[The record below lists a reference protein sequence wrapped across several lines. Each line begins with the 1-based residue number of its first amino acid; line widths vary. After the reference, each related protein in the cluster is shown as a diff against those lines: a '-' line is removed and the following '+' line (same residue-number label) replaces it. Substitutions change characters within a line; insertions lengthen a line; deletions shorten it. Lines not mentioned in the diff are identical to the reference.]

1 MPSDHVEQPHRSK
14 LTLKER
20 LLYGVGH
27 FGLSLMGY
35 MVVACVVPFYNP
47 PASERARGA
56 HALVATATLIAAIL
70 FFSRMIDFIAD
81 PLVGFLSDRT
91 HSRWGRRKPYMVV
104 SAPLLAIAFILLWR
118 PPLGHASD
126 LNAWY
131 AGILLT
137 IVFTLFAGFA
147 APYLGLLPEVAHGTR
162 ERVRLAMVQGLFN
175 LLGIA
180 VAAVGVG
187 LLTPRYGFPRTAEA
201 VSALCLLGMWAAC
214 LGPGE
219 HHGQTEQNVT
229 PDLSLRQAL
238 AKTFTNVP
246 FLIYWGGYYLFL
258 VSLMVLLA
266 GMEYLGSAFLNLP
279 QGAAGGISAI
289 ALVGGLFF
297 LPLSKWL
304 AERRGPRFVFLA
316 GLLWL
321 AVFAPLFGLLGLDGL
336 GLWAARI
343 FALLLSPA
351 VAVLYTVPYTILA
364 AICDLDFKRT
374 GNHREAIYFG
384 FQGTM
389 MKGGWG
395 IAPLIAALAMQ
406 LFGTGA
412 PLKLGYHM
420 LGPVAGAAALLGF
433 LLFLLYPERKMAAEL
448 ADLEAAADL
457 SAG

>member
-1 MPSDHVEQPHRSK
+1 MDTETTGR
-14 LTLKER
+14 KELRLRDR
-20 LLYGVGH
+20 LLYGMGH

-47 PASERARGA
+47 PAAERARGA
-56 HALVATATLIAAIL
+56 QALVASATLIAAIL
-70 FFSRMIDFIAD
+70 FLSRLVDLIAD

-91 HSRWGRRKPYMVV
+91 HTKWGRRKPYMVV
-104 SAPLLAIAFILLWR
+104 SAPLLAVSFILLWR
-118 PPLGHASD
+118 PPAGYACN

-131 AGILLT
+131 AGVFLT
-137 IVFTLFAGFA
+137 VVFTLFAGFA

-162 ERVRLAMVQGLFN
+162 ERVRLAMVQGIFN
-175 LLGIA
+175 LLGVA

-187 LLTPRYGFPRTAEA
+187 VLTPRYGFPRTAVA

-219 HHGQTEQNVT
+219 HHGEAEQNVK
-229 PDLSLRQAL
+229 PDLPLRQAML
-238 AKTFTNVP
+238 KTLTNVP

-258 VSLMVLLA
+258 VPLMVLLA

-279 QGAAGGISAI
+279 PGAAGGISAI
-289 ALVGGLFF
+289 ALIGGLFF

-304 AERRGPRFVFLA
+304 AERRGPRFTFLA
-316 GLLWL
+316 GMLWL
-321 AVFAPLFGLLGLDGL
+321 AVFAPLFGLVGLHGM
-336 GLWAARI
+336 GLWWARA

-351 VAVLYTVPYTILA
+351 VAVLFTVPYTILA

-389 MKGGWG
+389 MKAGWG
-395 IAPLIAALAMQ
+395 VAPLIAALAMQ
-406 LFGTGA
+406 LFGTAA

-420 LGPVAGAAALLGF
+420 LGPVAGAMALVGF
-433 LLFLLYPERKMAAEL
+433 LLFLLYPERRMTAEL
-448 ADLEAAADL
+448 TDL
-457 SAG
+457 SRGDTAAQE